1 VVALGAAVALAGCAS
16 HKVATPGEAK
26 LENEDLSAVTAE
38 LEAAAPQVQAEVAA
52 ARAAWPA
59 ILGGV
64 RGRPT
69 ASTRAKVAAAAQRAA
84 QVPLSSLLS
93 EEGSAQ
99 LTGPA
104 FSLAGQFRAFRTLG
118 SRSWQLLDTSLEE
131 IDHGS
136 PAEARFA
143 RQNLPLYIESI
154 YDAHFTLGGIG
165 KKLLDAYKRL
175 GATRKT
181 SGSPTPA
188 EIEQL
193 ADMYS
198 KERNELSPKE
208 RVKLGS

>member
-1 VVALGAAVALAGCAS
+1 MALAGCAS

-38 LEAAAPQVQAEVAA
+38 LEAVAPPVEAEVAA
-52 ARAAWPA
+52 AKAAWPA

-64 RGRPT
+64 KGRPT
-69 ASTRAKVAAAAQRAA
+69 ASTRAKVAAAAQLAA
-84 QVPLSSLLS
+84 RVPLSSLLS

-118 SRSWQLLDTSLEE
+118 SRSWQLLDSSLEE

-143 RQNLPLYIESI
+143 RQNLPLYIESV
-154 YDAHFTLGGIG
+154 YDAHFALGGIG
-165 KKLLDAYKRL
+165 KKLLAAYKTL
-175 GATRKT
+175 GGTSKT
-181 SGSPTPA
+181 SGSLTLTQ
-188 EIEQL
+188 IERL